1 MREDSLTLD
10 SLGLDTLAIPLTAGA
25 DSPAVA
31 VLPSYAAPDVPLGAL
46 PLRADSLREAHPGLD
61 GTPLPY
67 RLQAD
72 TGLSVLLL
80 LCFLASAYALAHGKK
95 YLMQQVRAFF
105 YVRLRSNLFDG
116 TTADDF
122 RYSLVLFVQTLV
134 LMGACSFGFFASQ
147 QPDLSASR
155 AFPLLSVHVCTC
167 LVYYLLKW
175 LLYAF
180 VGWIFLDKERL
191 RAGQESYFV
200 LLCCQGFAF
209 FALLLSLVYFG
220 LSPKVFLVFG
230 LIIVIIAKILVF
242 CKWVRLFLGNLYGL
256 FGLILYFCALEL
268 LPGVV
273 LFKAL
278 GEINQL
284 FLLKL

>member
-25 DSPAVA
+25 DSPAVV
-31 VLPSYAAPDVPLGAL
+31 VLPSYAVPDVPLGTL
-46 PLRADSLREAHPGLD
+46 PLRADSLCEAHPGLD
-61 GTPLPY
+61 GIPLPY

-105 YVRLRSNLFDG
+105 YVRRRSNLFDG
-116 TTADDF
+116 ITADDF
-122 RYSLVLFVQTLV
+122 RYNLVLFVQTLV
-134 LMGACSFGFFASQ
+134 LMGVCSFCYFASL
-147 QPDLSASR
+147 QPDLSVSR
-155 AFPLLSVHVCTC
+155 AFPLLCVHVATC
-167 LVYYLLKW
+167 LTYYLLKW
-175 LLYAF
+175 LMYVF

-191 RAGQESYFV
+191 RIGQESYFV
-200 LLCCQGFAF
+200 LLCCQGFTF
-209 FALLLSLVYFG
+209 FLLLLSLVYFG
-220 LSPKVFLVFG
+220 LSAKVFLISG
-230 LIIVIIAKILVF
+230 LLIVIIAKILLF
-242 CKWVRLFLGNLYGL
+242 CKWAKLFFGNLYGL
-256 FGLILYFCALEL
+256 CSLFLYFCALEL
-268 LPGVV
+268 LPSVV

-284 FLLKL
+284 FLIKL